1 MNIIFESTLSAHHGS
16 ADDETEKEC
25 RPSFL
30 EMLEKHEK
38 NTKNDAAQKP
48 SSNHEFQVVEE
59 GAVMLLLLKKSI
71 IDSPTC
77 IIATPNSCKEV
88 TSPHNGSNK
97 QDVVPPKKKKRTIKK
112 AKLGARVRI
121 KKKCELR
128 IKGDFYVKGNK
139 VITEKDKLCL
149 NSKGTGVNQ
158 GNVRCNVC
166 MKCFCH
172 LECRN
177 CFEKHR
183 KQWENKKCENA
194 TFTFISLLAS

>member
-1 MNIIFESTLSAHHGS
+1 MNIVFESTLSAHHGS
-16 ADDETEKEC
+16 ADETEKEC

-38 NTKNDAAQKP
+38 NKNDAQEEP
-48 SSNHEFQVVEE
+48 SSKHEVQVVEE
-59 GAVMLLLLKKSI
+59 GAVMLLSLKKSI

-77 IIATPNSCKEV
+77 IIATPTCKEV
-88 TSPHNGSNK
+88 TAPHKNGSNK
-97 QDVVPPKKKKRTIKK
+97 QDVVPSKKKKRTIKK

-121 KKKCELR
+121 KKKCEFR

-149 NSKGTGVNQ
+149 NSKGTGMNQ

-172 LECRN
+172 VECRN

-194 TFTFISLLAS
+194 TFTIISLLAS